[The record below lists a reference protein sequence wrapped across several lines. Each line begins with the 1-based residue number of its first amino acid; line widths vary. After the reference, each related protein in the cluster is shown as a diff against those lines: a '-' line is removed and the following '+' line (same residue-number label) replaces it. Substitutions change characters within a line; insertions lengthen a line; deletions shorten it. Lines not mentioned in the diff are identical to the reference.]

1 MTAADHPPAGRQPAA
16 IRSALTVLEQVARA
30 GPGVTARELSAALGM
45 SPATTYRLVNLLVA
59 EEYLVRLPDLRG
71 FALGRKVVELAGAV
85 ARTAVPAAAADAVG
99 ELRSRVRLAVH
110 LASLEHGR
118 LRMLDPDPDHPPS
131 PDAVLT
137 RHLHASALGKLLL
150 AERSDWHALLPVADP
165 AGATPL
171 RQLTARTVGRP
182 DVLAGELGRVRGEQV
197 ARQYGELRADRGCLA
212 MPVRDPAGALVAGL
226 AVSGSPERVA
236 ALAPAVVRLVER
248 CARDIARLL
257 HRPATG

>member
-1 MTAADHPPAGRQPAA
+1 MAIIDHPPAGRQPAA

-30 GPGVTARELSAALGM
+30 GPGVTARELSMALGM

-85 ARTAVPAAAADAVG
+85 AHSAVPAGATDAVA

-110 LASLEHGR
+110 LASLRHGR

-131 PDAVLT
+131 PDAVLA

-150 AERSDWHALLPVADP
+150 ADQADWCP
-165 AGATPL
+165 AEL
-171 RQLTARTVGRP
+171 RQLTPYTLGRP
-182 DVLAGELGRVRGEQV
+182 DALERELDRVRGDQV
-197 ARQYGELRADRGCLA
+197 ARQFGELRTDRGCVA
-212 MPVRDPAGALVAGL
+212 VPVRDPDGTLVAGL
-226 AVSGSPERVA
+226 AVSGNPDRVA
-236 ALAPAVVRLVER
+236 GLAPAVLRLVER
-248 CARDIARLL
+248 CAHDLARLL
-257 HRPATG
+257 HRTPA

>member
-1 MTAADHPPAGRQPAA
+1 MATIDHPPIGRQPAA

-30 GPGVTARELSAALGM
+30 GPGVTARELSTALGL

-85 ARTAVPAAAADAVG
+85 AHPAVPAGAADAVA

-110 LASLEHGR
+110 LASLRHGR

-131 PDAVLT
+131 ADAVLA

-150 AERSDWHALLPVADP
+150 ADQADWRPAD
-165 AGATPL
+165 L
-171 RQLTARTVGRP
+171 RQLTPHTLGRP
-182 DVLAGELGRVRGEQV
+182 DALERELDRIRGDRV
-197 ARQYGELRADRGCLA
+197 ARQFGELRTDRGCVA
-212 MPVRDPAGALVAGL
+212 MPVRDPKGTLVAGL
-226 AVSGSPERVA
+226 AVSGSPDRVA
-236 ALAPAVVRLVER
+236 ALAPAVLRLVER
-248 CARDIARLL
+248 CAEDLAHLL
-257 HRPATG
+257 HHTPA

>member
-1 MTAADHPPAGRQPAA
+1 MATTDHPPAGRQPAA

-30 GPGVTARELSAALGM
+30 GPGVTARELSTALGL

-85 ARTAVPAAAADAVG
+85 ADSAVPAGAADAVA

-110 LASLEHGR
+110 LASLRHGR

-131 PDAVLT
+131 PDAVLA

-150 AERSDWHALLPVADP
+150 ANQADWRPADLRRLTPRTLRKPEALER
-165 AGATPL
+165 
-171 RQLTARTVGRP
+171 
-182 DVLAGELGRVRGEQV
+182 ELDRVRGDQV
-197 ARQYGELRADRGCLA
+197 ARQFGELRTDRGCVA
-212 MPVRDPAGALVAGL
+212 MPVRDQDGTLIAGL
-226 AVSGSPERVA
+226 AVSGSPDRIA
-236 ALAPAVVRLVER
+236 ALSPAVLQLVEH
-248 CARDIARLL
+248 CATNLAHLL
-257 HRPATG
+257 HRTVT

>member
-1 MTAADHPPAGRQPAA
+1 MATTDHPPAGRQPAA

-85 ARTAVPAAAADAVG
+85 AHSAVPAGAADAVA

-110 LASLEHGR
+110 LASLRHGR

-131 PDAVLT
+131 PDAVLA

-150 AERSDWHALLPVADP
+150 ADQPDWHALAPGAP
-165 AGATPL
+165 AEL
-171 RQLTARTVGRP
+171 RQLTPHTVGRP
-182 DVLAGELGRVRGEQV
+182 DALDRELDRVRGDRV
-197 ARQYGELRADRGCLA
+197 ARQFGELRTDRGCVA
-212 MPVRDPAGALVAGL
+212 MPVRDPDGALVAGL
-226 AVSGSPERVA
+226 AVSGSPDRIA
-236 ALAPAVVRLVER
+236 ALAPAVLRLVER
-248 CARDIARLL
+248 CAHDLARLL
-257 HRPATG
+257 HRTPA

>member
-1 MTAADHPPAGRQPAA
+1 MATTDHPPAGRQPAA

-85 ARTAVPAAAADAVG
+85 AHSAVPAGAADAVA

-110 LASLEHGR
+110 LASLRHGR
-118 LRMLDPDPDHPPS
+118 LRMVDPDPDHPPS
-131 PDAVLT
+131 PDAVLA

-150 AERSDWHALLPVADP
+150 AEQHDWQALAPGAAD
-165 AGATPL
+165 L
-171 RQLTARTVGRP
+171 RQLTPQTVGRP
-182 DVLAGELGRVRGEQV
+182 DALEKELDQVRGDQV
-197 ARQYGELRADRGCLA
+197 ARQFGEVRPDRGCVA
-212 MPVRDPAGALVAGL
+212 MPVRDPDGTLVAGL
-226 AVSGSPERVA
+226 AISGRPDRIA
-236 ALAPAVVRLVER
+236 ALAPDVLRLVER
-248 CARDIARLL
+248 CAHDLARLL
-257 HRPATG
+257 RTLV

>member
-1 MTAADHPPAGRQPAA
+1 MATVDHPPAGRQPAA

-30 GPGVTARELSAALGM
+30 GPGVTARELSAALGL

-85 ARTAVPAAAADAVG
+85 APPAVPAGAANAVT

-110 LASLEHGR
+110 LAALHHGR

-131 PDAVLT
+131 PDAVLA

-150 AERSDWHALLPVADP
+150 ADQPDRTLTD
-165 AGATPL
+165 L
-171 RQLTARTVGRP
+171 RQLTPYTVDRP
-182 DVLAGELGRVRGEQV
+182 DALERELERVRSDQV
-197 ARQYGELRADRGCLA
+197 ARQYGELRADLGCIA
-212 MPVRDPAGALVAGL
+212 MPVRDLDGSLVAGI
-226 AVSGSPERVA
+226 AVSGNPDRVA
-236 ALAPAVVRLVER
+236 ALAPAVLGLVEN
-248 CARDIARLL
+248 CAHDLAGLL
-257 HRPATG
+257 HHLPA